1 MHLDALA
8 AARRHEH
15 RFDDGN
21 PLAERNTR
29 RAMWLTVSMMLVEI
43 VGGWWFNSMAV
54 LADGWHMSSHALA
67 LGLSVFAYRC
77 ARRYAHDPRFAF
89 GTWKIEILA
98 GYTSAIALLGVAAL
112 MAVQSLERLWVPA
125 PIHYDEA
132 IAIAVVGLAVNLL
145 CAWWLHDSPG
155 HAHHHHGH
163 AHGDHHGH
171 DHAHHDHAHGHDLNL
186 RSAYVHVLA
195 DAATSVLAIVALLGG
210 KLLGL
215 TWLDPVMG
223 LVGAVLVTVWAVGL
237 LRDSGRILLD
247 AQMDAPVVAEV
258 REVIEQGPWPA
269 RLADLHVWQVGR
281 GKYAVSASVVTSDA
295 SLDADTVRNALAI
308 HEELVHVTVEIHR
321 SSSCATAVESVEP
334 SPCSACRCLCNAE
347 PCSAVAGH
355 QPSTG
360 SALQSELQHHPQQVH
375 QQRQRADHCA
385 SNADPRPALT
395 AHARGHCQAAA
406 HQRRAQH
413 AHAQTGGH
421 AIAACGRRRL
431 RSQRARAPAH
441 CNAQPTGHAAP
452 RCLALRH
459 PKTPVFLPN
468 FCTGRARL
476 LPTLA
481 APAL

>member
-8 AARRHEH
+8 ASRRHDH

-29 RAMWLTVSMMLVEI
+29 RAMWLTVSMMFIEI
-43 VGGWWFNSMAV
+43 FGGWWFNSMAV

-112 MAVQSLERLWVPA
+112 MAVQSLQRLWVPA

-132 IAIAVVGLAVNLL
+132 ILIAVVGLGVNLL

-163 AHGDHHGH
+163 GHGHAHGH
-171 DHAHHDHAHGHDLNL
+171 DHDHHDHAHGHAHGHDLNL
-186 RSAYVHVLA
+186 RSAYMHVLA

-210 KLLGL
+210 KLWGAS
-215 TWLDPVMG
+215 WLDPVMG

-237 LRDSGRILLD
+237 LRDSGRVLLD

-281 GKYAVSASVVTSDA
+281 GKYAVAASVVTSDVD
-295 SLDADTVRNALAI
+295 LDADQLRQALAV
-308 HEELVHVTVEIHR
+308 HEELVHVTLEIHR
-321 SSSCATAVESVEP
+321 
-334 SPCSACRCLCNAE
+334 
-347 PCSAVAGH
+347 
-355 QPSTG
+355 
-360 SALQSELQHHPQQVH
+360 
-375 QQRQRADHCA
+375 
-385 SNADPRPALT
+385 
-395 AHARGHCQAAA
+395 
-406 HQRRAQH
+406 
-413 AHAQTGGH
+413 
-421 AIAACGRRRL
+421 
-431 RSQRARAPAH
+431 
-441 CNAQPTGHAAP
+441 
-452 RCLALRH
+452 
-459 PKTPVFLPN
+459 TP
-468 FCTGRARL
+468 
-476 LPTLA
+476 
-481 APAL
+481 

>member
-1 MHLDALA
+1 MNAPMHLDALA
-8 AARRHEH
+8 ASRRHDH

-29 RAMWLTVSMMLVEI
+29 RAMWLTVSMMFIEI
-43 VGGWWFNSMAV
+43 SGGWWFNSMAV

-112 MAVQSLERLWVPA
+112 MAVQSLQRLWVPA

-132 IAIAVVGLAVNLL
+132 ILIAVVGLGVNLL

-163 AHGDHHGH
+163 GHGHAHGH
-171 DHAHHDHAHGHDLNL
+171 DHDHDHHDHAHGHAHGHDLNL
-186 RSAYVHVLA
+186 RSAYMHVLA

-210 KLLGL
+210 KLWGAA
-215 TWLDPVMG
+215 WLDPVMG

-237 LRDSGRILLD
+237 LRDSGRVLLD

-281 GKYAVSASVVTSDA
+281 GKYAVAASVVTSDVD
-295 SLDADTVRNALAI
+295 LDADQLRQALAV
-308 HEELVHVTVEIHR
+308 HEELVHVTLEIHR
-321 SSSCATAVESVEP
+321 TA
-334 SPCSACRCLCNAE
+334 
-347 PCSAVAGH
+347 
-355 QPSTG
+355 
-360 SALQSELQHHPQQVH
+360 
-375 QQRQRADHCA
+375 
-385 SNADPRPALT
+385 
-395 AHARGHCQAAA
+395 
-406 HQRRAQH
+406 
-413 AHAQTGGH
+413 
-421 AIAACGRRRL
+421 
-431 RSQRARAPAH
+431 
-441 CNAQPTGHAAP
+441 
-452 RCLALRH
+452 
-459 PKTPVFLPN
+459 
-468 FCTGRARL
+468 
-476 LPTLA
+476 
-481 APAL
+481 